1 MSSMRKD
8 HIFLVRRS
16 EAGEFPCKLHWLW
29 WQDFRQFVFELEP
42 GILKFYRWSYFLFQL
57 EKLVFWRYT
66 CTQHIIQ
73 RGMKQNNL
81 KWNDTGHKAKVN
93 SGIRILLVG
102 ELFLPSRRL
111 RANETIGGLQ
121 LDLLQVSLFWL
132 LQRVRSCCRARRAEL
147 GAWGWDNGKVER
159 ETCPIRTGSCR
170 IIWKFTVQFWTV
182 RHPLKSTLA
191 NQMRVVDVALKIS
204 RGCSIMHHAM
214 WQSDFCMQHPSSS
227 CWIFTAFARR
237 FIY

>member
-1 MSSMRKD
+1 MN
-8 HIFLVRRS
+8 
-16 EAGEFPCKLHWLW
+16 
-29 WQDFRQFVFELEP
+29 QFFYNIAAAFFGRPLLYTMTA
-42 GILKFYRWSYFLFQL
+42 IL
-57 EKLVFWRYT
+57 
-66 CTQHIIQ
+66 
-73 RGMKQNNL
+73 
-81 KWNDTGHKAKVN
+81 
-93 SGIRILLVG
+93 
-102 ELFLPSRRL
+102 
-111 RANETIGGLQ
+111 

-204 RGCSIMHHAM
+204 RGCSIMHHIGCDRATFACSISF
-214 WQSDFCMQHPSSS
+214 QVVEYLPHLQGDSSTKEKNS
-227 CWIFTAFARR
+227 RFQLRR
-237 FIY
+237 KLMNIWEE

>member
-1 MSSMRKD
+1 MYPHIFVLFNDSVKCFGRRYGKAMSSMRKD

-42 GILKFYRWSYFLFQL
+42 GILKFYGWSYFLFQL

-111 RANETIGGLQ
+111 RANETIFEFYPLSFANPCRTPPEWPARSARKPTCARGL
-121 LDLLQVSLFWL
+121 
-132 LQRVRSCCRARRAEL
+132 
-147 GAWGWDNGKVER
+147 R
-159 ETCPIRTGSCR
+159 E
-170 IIWKFTVQFWTV
+170 
-182 RHPLKSTLA
+182 
-191 NQMRVVDVALKIS
+191 IS
-204 RGCSIMHHAM
+204 V
-214 WQSDFCMQHPSSS
+214 
-227 CWIFTAFARR
+227 
-237 FIY
+237 